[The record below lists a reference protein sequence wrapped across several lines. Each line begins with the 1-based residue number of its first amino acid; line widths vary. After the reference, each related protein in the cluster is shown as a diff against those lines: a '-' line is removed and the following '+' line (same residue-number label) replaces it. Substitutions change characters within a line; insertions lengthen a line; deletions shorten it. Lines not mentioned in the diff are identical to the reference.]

1 MRVSNLDEFIAFVS
15 DLGFEV
21 ESSFDAFEN
30 CTDIFITGYG
40 VSRMISFPVLSSSQ
54 DLSPADRYLCYHVG
68 CLLQNISIIAKN
80 WLRSV

>member
-21 ESSFDAFEN
+21 ESSFDASQSY
-30 CTDIFITGYG
+30 TDIFITGYG
-40 VSRMISFPVLSSSQ
+40 VSRMISFPVLRSSQ
-54 DLSPADRYLCYHVG
+54 DLSPADKYLCYEVS
-68 CLLQNISIIAKN
+68 CLLQDISIIAKN